1 MLASYPEQ
9 FHPWTPEQPLAHT
22 VPAVVVCP
30 APGCAVLR
38 KEDEWEDKHELGEA
52 RSWDLLLC
60 RSAQLRKGEV
70 TLLEVSVYLPSFLLR
85 AQCWGVQQSRIVS
98 LFSVVK

>member
-30 APGCAVLR
+30 APGCTVLR
-38 KEDEWEDKHELGEA
+38 KEDEWEDK
-52 RSWDLLLC
+52 
-60 RSAQLRKGEV
+60 Q
-70 TLLEVSVYLPSFLLR
+70 
-85 AQCWGVQQSRIVS
+85 
-98 LFSVVK
+98 